1 MSPPAII
8 NRAAAN
14 SLALETTLL
23 LHGVPR
29 GEGAPLA
36 AELAK
41 LTNHHGAAPAYVGV
55 FNGTPTVALSDA
67 ELRAMLDAPDVA
79 KANAANLGLLI
90 HRKQHA
96 ATTVATTMELAA
108 AADVRVFSTG
118 GLGGVHLD
126 YAHHL
131 DVSADLA
138 AFTRFPVAVVASGVK
153 SLLDV
158 AATRE
163 LLETLGI
170 PVVGYRTDRFPAFY
184 LRDLGPHGPAVDARF
199 DDLAPLAAFVHAELE
214 RTGRGVVVA
223 NPIPPEAELPK
234 RELDAWVSRATT
246 EAQSRSIH
254 GRAIT
259 PFVLGELHRISGGAT
274 LRANLALVR
283 SNVALGAQLAARLA
297 SLR

>member
-96 ATTVATTMELAA
+96 ATTVATTME
-108 AADVRVFSTG
+108 
-118 GLGGVHLD
+118 
-126 YAHHL
+126 
-131 DVSADLA
+131 LA